1 MAPRRCKNGKV
12 KSGPR
17 KGRCRMRKLSGAAAK
32 KSSRKKPLV
41 GAAARAKMC
50 KGQKGAE
57 FRACLKAPATIKAG
71 TYSTSA
77 SGKAVYTPGAMYGIR
92 RGRKSRR

>member
-32 KSSRKKPLV
+32 KSSRPLT
-41 GAAARAKMC
+41 GAAKRAKEC
-50 KGQKGAE
+50 KGRKGAE
-57 FRACLKAPATIKAG
+57 FRACLTTRGDKSKATG
-71 TYSTSA
+71 T
-77 SGKAVYTPGAMYGIR
+77 GMYLNGMR
-92 RGRKSRR
+92 RRRKSRR